1 MAIPAPLPPSESDL
15 SGHRRI
21 AIVVALALAAGFVW
35 GVLRLSQLRFAPSEW
50 APSTWVDG
58 QAGKQVNKALGTLPG
73 QTWVDRAS
81 AALRFRFFGD
91 LGPQV
96 LEG

>member
-35 GVLRLSQLRFAPSEW
+35 GVLRLSQLRGVIFELNGAFRNLIRVQLVLSIRLPS
-50 APSTWVDG
+50 
-58 QAGKQVNKALGTLPG
+58 GTLN
-73 QTWVDRAS
+73 
-81 AALRFRFFGD
+81 L
-91 LGPQV
+91 
-96 LEG
+96 